1 MTSLSDELIK
11 FIQQCCFWKIGKGSQ
26 ELITTKFRDRLTPD
40 QVKSVSA
47 FIEDLVRRIDAQP
60 QEEALPRLIM
70 DPKKKDWMIPIVVAL
85 IVRYDVPF
93 LQGEDD
99 ILLALYR
106 CGYTDMKDIMRILNR
121 LGLIKIFND
130 ELTIDR
136 VPEYFYES
144 LQKIL
149 NYVRSTMRDPSDHNE
164 LTTITQIGTPLHIVI
179 VGIIRDT
186 ISDTDLLCGL
196 LQQEDLFS
204 FFRYLSDR
212 LDRYN
217 PSDAPSM
224 NYYLIMIMKH
234 LENQRKAEQLR
245 LLILSL
251 LSL

>member
-11 FIQQCCFWKIGKGSQ
+11 FIQQCCFWKIGKGSR
-26 ELITTKFRDRLTPD
+26 ELITTEFRDRLTPD

-70 DPKKKDWMIPIVVAL
+70 DPKEKDWMIPIVVAL
-85 IVRYDVPF
+85 IVRHDIPF

-106 CGYTDMKDIMRILNR
+106 CGYTDMERVMAILNR
-121 LGLIKIFND
+121 LRLIEIFKG
-130 ELTIDR
+130 ELTIHH

-144 LQKIL
+144 LENIL
-149 NYVRSTMRDPSDHNE
+149 KRVRSKIIDPNDHNE

-179 VGIIRDT
+179 VGIIRNE

-196 LQQEDLFS
+196 LQQKNLFS
-204 FFRYLSDR
+204 FFRYLSNHIE
-212 LDRYN
+212 RYN

-224 NYYLIMIMKH
+224 NYYLLMIMKY
-234 LENQRKAEQLR
+234 LENRQRQRRSMSILY
-245 LLILSL
+245 LLL
-251 LSL
+251 L